1 MSTIITTLTPLL
13 ENLDRKDTLEGN
25 GKDEIIIL
33 HMLLD
38 TGEEGLADTR
48 VVVEEQETFHKL
60 STEKSCTIVI
70 HPTDH

>member
-38 TGEEGLADTR
+38 TGEEGIADT
-48 VVVEEQETFHKL
+48 
-60 STEKSCTIVI
+60 
-70 HPTDH
+70 